1 MMTKRFKKLEKAV
14 EEPRFVVQYGA
25 DSGEVGVICWGSTA
39 GVVREAVEEA
49 RAEGLSVGTLI
60 PKMLYPVRSKEISQF
75 ISRFRK
81 ILVPE
86 LNFTGQLATLIRTQ
100 VSVNLVSYTKCQ
112 GVPFTPGEIL
122 AKIRELH
129 ELGGD
134 SLGRQ
139 KYAAAANS

>member
-1 MMTKRFKKLEKAV
+1 MTKRFKKLEKAV
-14 EEPRFVVQYGA
+14 EEPHFVVQYGA
-25 DSGEVGVICWGSTA
+25 ESGEIGIICWGSTA

-49 RAEGLSVGTLI
+49 QAEGLSVGTLI
-60 PKMLYPVRSKEISQF
+60 PKMLYPVRSQEISQF
-75 ISRFRK
+75 LSCFGK

-100 VSVNLVSYTKCQ
+100 VSVDLISYTKCR

-129 ELGGD
+129 ELEGD
-134 SLGRQ
+134 SLERQ
-139 KYAAAANS
+139 KYAATANS